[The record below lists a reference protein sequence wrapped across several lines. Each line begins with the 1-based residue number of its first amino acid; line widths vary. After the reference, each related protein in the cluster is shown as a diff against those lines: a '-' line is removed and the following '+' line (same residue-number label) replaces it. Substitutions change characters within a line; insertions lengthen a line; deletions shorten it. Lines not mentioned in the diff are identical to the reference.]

1 MTWGNHLGT
10 HYILIDYENVR
21 PDDLGALHTRPVR
34 VCLFVG
40 DPEASLPFDLVS
52 SVQAFG
58 DRATYV
64 PVTGDGRRA
73 LELHIAFRLGRLA
86 ERDPEGYLHVVSPDE
101 NLDVLIAPLRAAGMR
116 VRRENTLAELPFLGA
131 ATVSSREERV
141 AEAVRNLHSRGLSR
155 PRRRRTLMRLI
166 HAHFGGELD
175 FAEVQA
181 VVESLVE
188 QGCVRF
194 EGETVHYARPITRR

>member
-1 MTWGNHLGT
+1 MGNH
-10 HYILIDYENVR
+10 YVLIDYEHVQ
-21 PDDLGALHTRPVR
+21 PDGLAPLHSRPVR
-34 VCLFVG
+34 VYLFVG

-64 PVTGDGRRA
+64 PVTDDGRRA
-73 LELHIAFRLGRLA
+73 LELHVACYLGRLA
-86 ERDPEGYLHVVSPDE
+86 ERDPQGHLHIVSPD
-101 NLDVLIAPLRAAGMR
+101 DGFDAFIAQLRAEGVS
-116 VRRENTLAELPFLGA
+116 VRRARSLAELPFLGA
-131 ATVSSREERV
+131 AAASSREDRV
-141 AEAVRNLHSRGLSR
+141 AEVIRNLHSRGLAR

-166 HAHFGGELD
+166 HAHFGRELD

-181 VVESLVE
+181 LVDALVE

>member
-1 MTWGNHLGT
+1 MGT
-10 HYILIDYENVR
+10 HYILIDYENVQ
-21 PDDLGALHTRPVR
+21 PDGLAPLQADPVR
-34 VCLFVG
+34 VYLFVG

-52 SVQAFG
+52 SVQALG

-73 LELHIAFRLGRLA
+73 LELHVACYLGRLA
-86 ERDPEGYLHVVSPDE
+86 ERDPEGHLHLVSPDE
-101 NLDVLIAPLRAAGMR
+101 GFDAFIAQLRVEGVSVGRAR
-116 VRRENTLAELPFLGA
+116 SLAELPFLGT
-131 ATVSSREERV
+131 ATASSREERV
-141 AEAVRNLHSRGLSR
+141 AEVIRNLHSRGLAR

-166 HAHFGGELD
+166 HSHFGRELD

-181 VVESLVE
+181 LVDALVE